1 MQKRHL
7 RIPGEKELAGRGV
20 VYCSTCDGPLF
31 KGLDIAVVGGG
42 NSALEAALEMD
53 GVARQV
59 YLVARSGL
67 AGDQV
72 LEDKVATAAGVE
84 CWRTTSPWR
93 STAATRS
100 RASRC
105 STARRAPRR
114 SSPSQGVFVEIGL
127 FPNTAFALDLVD
139 TNERGEIIV
148 DSHCRTGVRG
158 VFAAGDCTDTHDKQI
173 VISVGRR
180 REGRAGG
187 LRVPRRAGLR
197 RAGAPAFCA

>member
-1 MQKRHL
+1 M
-7 RIPGEKELAGRGV
+7 
-20 VYCSTCDGPLF
+20 
-31 KGLDIAVVGGG
+31 
-42 NSALEAALEMD
+42 
-53 GVARQV
+53 
-59 YLVARSGL
+59 ARSGL

-84 CWRTTSPWR
+84 VLAHHEPVEIHGGGAVEGLTVLDRETGTT
-93 STAATRS
+93 AKLAV
-100 RASRC
+100 
-105 STARRAPRR
+105 
-114 SSPSQGVFVEIGL
+114 QGVFVEIGL

-139 TNERGEIIV
+139 TNERGEIVV

-187 LRVPRRAGLR
+187 LRVSRRAGLR
-197 RAGAPAFCA
+197 RAGACAFCA